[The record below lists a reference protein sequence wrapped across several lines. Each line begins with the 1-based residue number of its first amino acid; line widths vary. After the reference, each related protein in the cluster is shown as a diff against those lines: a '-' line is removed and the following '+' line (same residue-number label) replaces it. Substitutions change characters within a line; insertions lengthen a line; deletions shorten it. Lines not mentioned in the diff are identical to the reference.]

1 MLSAPQ
7 ENCTWK
13 ERCTQMRILLAEDET
28 EIAKGLK
35 YLLEKNR
42 FAVDIV
48 QDGVEALDYFEEISY
63 DVVILDIMM
72 PRMDGLEVLRT
83 IRAKGYSVPVLM
95 LTAKAEIEDR
105 VTGLEAGADDYL
117 PKPFSTR
124 ELIARVKALSR
135 RNEAYTENV
144 ISFGGV
150 TLDCNRYVLT
160 CGEKEI
166 RLNNKE
172 YQLAELFFRHP
183 HCVFSSERL
192 MEIVWGMDSTAEI
205 NVVWTTIGFV
215 RRKLKE
221 IGASIEIKTVR
232 GAGYALEEGK

>member
-1 MLSAPQ
+1 MKILVVDDEALLVKGIKFNL
-7 ENCTWK
+7 ENEGYTVV
-13 ERCTQMRILLAEDET
+13 TGT
-28 EIAKGLK
+28 
-35 YLLEKNR
+35 
-42 FAVDIV
+42 
-48 QDGVEALDYFEEISY
+48 DGVEAVDAASAGDIDLIVLD
-63 DVVILDIMM
+63 LMM
-72 PRMDGLEVLRT
+72 PRMDGLQVLQR
-83 IRAKGYSVPVLM
+83 IRAAGSAVPVLM

-105 VTGLEAGADDYL
+105 VAGLEAGADDYL

-135 RNEAYTENV
+135 RNESYTESV
-144 ISFGGV
+144 LSFNGV
-150 TLDCNRYVLT
+150 CLDCNRYMLV
-160 CGEKEI
+160 CGEDTV

-183 HCVFSSERL
+183 HCVFSSEHL
-192 MEIVWGMDSTAEI
+192 MESVWGMDSSAEI

-221 IGASIEIKTVR
+221 IGAPVEIKTVR

>member
-1 MLSAPQ
+1 
-7 ENCTWK
+7 
-13 ERCTQMRILLAEDET
+13 MRVLIAEDEV

-48 QDGVEALDYFEEISY
+48 HDGVEALDYFESVRY
-63 DVVILDIMM
+63 DVIVLDIMM
-72 PRMDGLEVLRT
+72 PRMDGLQVLQR
-83 IRAKGYSVPVLM
+83 IRAAGSAVPVMM

-105 VTGLEAGADDYL
+105 VAGLEAGADDYL

-135 RNEAYTENV
+135 RNESYTESV
-144 ISFGGV
+144 LSFNGV
-150 TLDCNRYVLT
+150 CLDCNRYMLV
-160 CGEKEI
+160 CGEDTV

-183 HCVFSSERL
+183 HCVFSSEHL
-192 MEIVWGMDSTAEI
+192 MESVWGMDSSAEI

-221 IGASIEIKTVR
+221 IGAPVEIKTVR